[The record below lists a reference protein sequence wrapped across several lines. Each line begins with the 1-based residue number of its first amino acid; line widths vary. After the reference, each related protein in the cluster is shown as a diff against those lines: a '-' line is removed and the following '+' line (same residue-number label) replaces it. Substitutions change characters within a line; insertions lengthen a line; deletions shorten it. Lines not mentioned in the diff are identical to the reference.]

1 MELRCMRNDPLSTS
15 WSSDYRSDGVPE
27 SVSVG
32 RTTSSPIA
40 WRYVL
45 AAVLFLAVVI
55 VINKPWENHAS
66 SPPGRSLAGHAQF
79 VESVTFSPDGQ
90 SLASCSWDYTVRI
103 WDLSRWDDEHP
114 AEPVVLRH
122 ETTRFMTAFSPD
134 GSTLVSAG
142 DRSLTI
148 WSHRP
153 EYHREVHRSGES
165 YHCLAFSPDGRTL
178 ALGAEDSTVRLWDMP
193 SARER
198 GVLRD
203 HTGTIRSVAF
213 SPDGRLLVSSS
224 QQGRVVIW
232 DLASGSEVRTLV
244 REGTDPIASVAFSPD
259 GRTIGVADFVFRTR
273 DVCLFDVETGAVRS
287 RLTGHRRGAHGL
299 AFSSDGRY
307 LATAGV
313 DRCIKL
319 WDLATSKE
327 VASLTEG
334 VGWVKAIAF
343 SPDGSRIA
351 YCGKDEL
358 VRIWDLRSQG
368 LLATGGDSVREGPET
383 RESRVKSESTVAGSS
398 GPGPYSSGGRRS

>member
-1 MELRCMRNDPLSTS
+1 MRNDPLSTS

-32 RTTSSPIA
+32 RTTSSLIA
-40 WRYVL
+40 WRYLL

-55 VINKPWENHAS
+55 VLYKPWENHAS
-66 SPPGRSLAGHAQF
+66 ATSSRSLAGHAQL
-79 VESVTFSPDGQ
+79 VESVTFSPDGR

-103 WDLSRWDDEHP
+103 WDLSRWDDGRP

-122 ETTRFMTAFSPD
+122 DTTRFATAFSPD

-148 WSHRP
+148 WSCRP
-153 EYHREVHRSGES
+153 EYQREVHRSGES
-165 YHCLAFSPDGRTL
+165 YHCLAFSPDGHTL

-203 HTGTIRSVAF
+203 HTGTIRSIAF
-213 SPDGRLLVSSS
+213 SPDGKLLVSSS
-224 QQGRVVIW
+224 QQGRVVLW
-232 DLASGSEVRTLV
+232 DLASDSEVSTLV

-259 GRTIGVADFVFRTR
+259 GRTIGVAEFVYQTR
-273 DVCLFDVETGAVRS
+273 DVRLIDVETGAVRG
-287 RLTGHRRGAHGL
+287 RLAGHNRGAHGL

-307 LATAGV
+307 LATAGL

-327 VASLTEG
+327 VASLTDG

-343 SPDGSRIA
+343 SPDGTRIA
-351 YCGKDEL
+351 YCGNDEL
-358 VRIWDLRSQG
+358 VRFWDLRHHG
-368 LLATGGDSVREGPET
+368 LLATGPDRGREGQET
-383 RESRVKSESTVAGSS
+383 GESEVKSESTVAGSD